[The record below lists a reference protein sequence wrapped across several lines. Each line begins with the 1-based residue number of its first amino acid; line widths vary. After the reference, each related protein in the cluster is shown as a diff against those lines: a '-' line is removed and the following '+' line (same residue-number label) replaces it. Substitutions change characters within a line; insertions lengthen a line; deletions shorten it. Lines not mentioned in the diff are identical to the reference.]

1 MHHQLKYIW
10 LLSNNPFS
18 HPLISFGL
26 DDYKTLESC
35 AVLRARDGRCSVRVS
50 AKVLCVRECAGAT
63 LVTAGDVC
71 VILRVR
77 ECASAACA

>member
-26 DDYKTLESC
+26 DDFKTLESC
-35 AVLRARDGRCSVRVS
+35 ARDGRCSLRVS
-50 AKVLCVRECAGAT
+50 VEVLCVRECAGAT
-63 LVTAGDVC
+63 HVTAGDVC
-71 VILRVR
+71 VILRVS